1 MATLSVNNSAGRAQS
16 PYLRG
21 CKSHG
26 FVVGIAIVFLYVAL
40 RPCFGS
46 GVKPAALSG
55 LIYGVIGYVLPNLL
69 SAPLGLFPARLV
81 MLTTLVGLAEAVTA
95 SIVGARFYKE

>member
-26 FVVGIAIVFLYVAL
+26 FVVGIAIVFLICCSATML
-40 RPCFGS
+40 WIGRQ
-46 GVKPAALSG
+46 ASG
-55 LIYGVIGYVLPNLL
+55 LKWPHLRSHRVRPAQLVVGTAGAVSGTARDADHF
-69 SAPLGLFPARLV
+69 SGLG
-81 MLTTLVGLAEAVTA
+81 
-95 SIVGARFYKE
+95 